1 MAGTIG
7 SLRRRVTLQAE
18 THVSD
23 EAGGYAVGW
32 SDVATVWAEITP
44 LSGQERYAAR
54 RLQAQATHRA
64 RLRFREG
71 VTAAMRLAYG
81 GRVFN
86 IRSVLNR
93 SEAGRWLEL
102 LAEEGVAT

>member
-1 MAGTIG
+1 MADIG

-32 SDVATVWAEITP
+32 ADVATVWAEIAP
-44 LSGQERYAAR
+44 LSGREYYISR
-54 RLQAQATHRA
+54 RLEGHVTHRVRMRYRPA
-64 RLRFREG
+64 
-71 VTAAMRLAYG
+71 VTTSMRIAYD

-86 IRSVLNR
+86 IRAVVNR

-102 LAEEGVAT
+102 IAEEGGAV